1 MNSKLP
7 LMFPLRVQ
15 NVKDNDAPASMEF
28 VAAEVTRLKYPS
40 LLIRPTEEV
49 RAFSRRL
56 LLFYGGELSVDHNFA
71 ADYRFGMN
79 VVLPRNLEDYVAELV
94 QTSGY
99 KGSDEVVLEALRE
112 HQSRRQG
119 GEVVMT
125 PELERLLDEGL
136 ENLDQARSTDALRQR
151 S

>member
-1 MNSKLP
+1 
-7 LMFPLRVQ
+7 
-15 NVKDNDAPASMEF
+15 
-28 VAAEVTRLKYPS
+28 
-40 LLIRPTEEV
+40 
-49 RAFSRRL
+49 
-56 LLFYGGELSVDHNFA
+56 
-71 ADYRFGMN
+71 MN
-79 VVLPRNLEDYVAELV
+79 VVLPRNLEDYVAEWV

-119 GEVVMT
+119 TEVVMT